1 MFRFFTALGL
11 AAGLL
16 SSFTSPALA
25 SLAGSRT
32 THVEPST
39 CSLEAGVL
47 QLRSALRHG
56 SPAYQRYAR
65 TWLKEAARSLPIH
78 ELQAL
83 FESEKDPEV
92 IEALSAALAARVAQS
107 GEHAAIKPVLMRAA
121 SEPEPAARAAAIRGL
136 RGISSVET
144 MAKLSPLEYADLIQD
159 PAPEVQAAV
168 ADNLLAESAEVFFGH
183 DRAVAEQSVEAA
195 LVAPDPQIA
204 ARLLRET
211 SMEQIGPTTAKRLL
225 GRLGEAEPAMQA
237 GLVAALGGVPAHSAE
252 DSEDALVALYKEV
265 ADPDVRKSVLAALVH
280 LKLGAARPLLESLRG
295 VDPTLSAEIDA
306 WIVALGLGLQ
316 EWSLIRREKQ
326 RLSR

>member
-83 FESEKDPEV
+83 FESEKEY
-92 IEALSAALAARVAQS
+92 
-107 GEHAAIKPVLMRAA
+107 GRAMTDFR
-121 SEPEPAARAAAIRGL
+121 RAAALSHRVKAHGELKSEVEGAIRRLGS
-136 RGISSVET
+136 RVG
-144 MAKLSPLEYADLIQD
+144 
-159 PAPEVQAAV
+159 EVQV
-168 ADNLLAESAEVFFGH
+168 GTLVGSHCRRTTFWLDPGTHRLDVGSGRFETVTV
-183 DRAVAEQSVEAA
+183 RAGQT
-195 LVAPDPQIA
+195 LD
-204 ARLLRET
+204 
-211 SMEQIGPTTAKRLL
+211 
-225 GRLGEAEPAMQA
+225 A
-237 GLVAALGGVPAHSAE
+237 GGC
-252 DSEDALVALYKEV
+252 
-265 ADPDVRKSVLAALVH
+265 R
-280 LKLGAARPLLESLRG
+280 
-295 VDPTLSAEIDA
+295 
-306 WIVALGLGLQ
+306 
-316 EWSLIRREKQ
+316 
-326 RLSR
+326 